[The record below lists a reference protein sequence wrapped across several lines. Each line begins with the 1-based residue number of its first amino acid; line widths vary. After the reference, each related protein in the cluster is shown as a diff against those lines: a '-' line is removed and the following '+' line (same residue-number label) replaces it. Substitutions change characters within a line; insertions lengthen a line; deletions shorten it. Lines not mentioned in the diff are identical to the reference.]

1 MLHSGGDH
9 ISQISEQ
16 RPLPQANVEPNT
28 YVYPSK
34 CCKATLPPVSHASIH
49 RSWRLELTSITHTCG
64 VLHSHSRRPNSRGV
78 GAKAVSITLLCFH
91 LRSARD
97 VCERQQALMSVV
109 RNFLQIITQLH
120 LAVVTRHAYVVMGGK
135 SITYRASCIMHHGS
149 PNLRIRHRC
158 CSGAK
163 VTMRSRRRKRGL
175 FSHASWYLARFFGFV
190 RFGGNRS

>member
-135 SITYRASCIMHHGS
+135 
-149 PNLRIRHRC
+149 